1 MAPYRIDMLN
11 LPGYKTLSVEQTKDD
26 YTIKA
31 EPTEGTEACPF
42 CHDPED
48 LVKFGS
54 KLQEFRDAPMRGK
67 PVTIIVDRQR
77 YRCKNCGRTHS
88 VPLPHLDDKRNMTLR
103 LVDYIRQQALKHPF
117 VQIAAEV
124 GVTEKTVRD
133 VFSEYTQRLDDQR
146 EVFFPEWLGID
157 ELLLA
162 NNLRCILADVRE
174 RKVIDILPS
183 RDLRSVAKWLRSI
196 TNPEAVQI
204 VTMDMWKPY
213 KDAAY
218 AIFPAARVVVDK
230 FHIVRMANYAVDLV
244 RKNARGEQT
253 AGQRR
258 HIMRSRFLLFK
269 RKRDL
274 TDQEKL
280 ELELWGCHLPLLL
293 AAYNLKEAFYQIW
306 DESTNSRDAYNMYAE
321 WEASVTD
328 DLAPFFKVIT
338 TAVGN
343 WHKEIFAYFD
353 NGATNAYTECLN
365 GIVKHMN
372 RAGRG
377 YSFDVIRSKIIYADV
392 EVEDM
397 SFAEGLEGL
406 DITAADI
413 YDLKLRSDLRHSM
426 FMSTVR
432 TRRRDRVKFPQ
443 STQESE

>member
-1 MAPYRIDMLN
+1 MLN
-11 LPGYKTLSVEQTKDD
+11 LPGYKTTGVEQTKEHF
-26 YTIKA
+26 TIKA
-31 EPTEGTEACPF
+31 EPTLGSEDCPF
-42 CHDPED
+42 CQFPAAEF
-48 LVKFGS
+48 LVKFGA
-54 KLQEFRDAPMRGK
+54 KAQEFLDAPMRGK
-67 PVTIIVDRQR
+67 PVTVVVERQR

-88 VPLPHLDDKRNMTLR
+88 VPLPHLDEKRNMTLR
-103 LVDYIRQQALKHPF
+103 LVDYIRQQALKRPF
-117 VQIAAEV
+117 VQIASEV

-133 VFSEYTQRLDDQR
+133 VFGEYTEQLDEQR
-146 EVFFPEWLGID
+146 EVSFPQWLGID

-162 NNLRCILADVRE
+162 NNLRCILTDVQN

-196 TNPEAVQI
+196 PNPQGVEI

-230 FHIVRMANYAVDLV
+230 FHIVRMANYSVDLV
-244 RKNARGEQT
+244 RKNIRSDQT

-274 TDQEKL
+274 VDQEKL
-280 ELELWGCHLPLLL
+280 ELEMWGCYFPQLL
-293 AAYNLKEAFYQIW
+293 AAYDLKEAFYQIW
-306 DESTNSRDAYNMYAE
+306 DESANSIDAYNMYAE
-321 WEASVTD
+321 WEAAVPD

-365 GIVKHMN
+365 GIVKNIN

-392 EVEDM
+392 DVEDM
-397 SFAEGLEGL
+397 SAVDGLQGL
-406 DITAADI
+406 DISPAEL
-413 YDLKLRSDLRHSM
+413 YDVKLRSDLHHSR

-432 TRRRDRVKFPQ
+432 SMRRDRVKPPQ
-443 STQESE
+443 STQDSD